1 MQLQAA
7 PDLVVAPYL
16 IPITRE
22 PSTMQ
27 IDPENSKVPDL
38 YRLMIGMVV
47 PRPIAWISSA
57 DADDRHNLAPFS
69 FFNAFSV
76 APPILGVGIGARRG
90 PDGTIIKKDTLNNI
104 EARGEFVV
112 NIVSLPLA
120 EKMNH
125 SAGEFAPE
133 TSEFEAAGLTAI
145 AGTKVAVPRVEE
157 APVSM
162 ECVLHQTVPLGNSNL
177 VLGKVVFM
185 HIKDEILENGQIAI
199 DKLKP
204 VGRLSGNAYCKVE
217 AGSIFEL
224 LRPEI

>member
-1 MQLQAA
+1 
-7 PDLVVAPYL
+7 
-16 IPITRE
+16 
-22 PSTMQ
+22 MQ
-27 IDPENSKVPDL
+27 IDPDNSKVPEL

-47 PRPIAWISSA
+47 PRPIAWISSI
-57 DADDRHNLAPFS
+57 DKEGRHNLAPFS

-90 PDGTIIKKDTLNNI
+90 QDGAILKKDTLNNI

-125 SAGEFAPE
+125 TAGEFAPQ
-133 TSEFEAAGLTAI
+133 TSEFDAAGLTAI
-145 AGTKVAVPRVEE
+145 EGTRVAAPRVEE

-162 ECVLHQTVPLGNSNL
+162 ECVLHQIVPLGNSNL
-177 VLGKVVFM
+177 VLGKVVFI
-185 HIKDEILENGQIAI
+185 HIKDEILDDGRISIER
-199 DKLKP
+199 LKP
-204 VGRLSGNAYCKVE
+204 VGRLSGDSYCKVE
-217 AGSIFEL
+217 AGTIFDL